1 MDAQFRCKCGK
12 PMPSATGLCS
22 DCGSL
27 GPHAFT
33 GNTAAPVEPADMP
46 KTARR
51 RESYTPEFVE
61 RPQPAPRPERYSPPP
76 PPSPDD
82 VPAEPRHSFGRAH
95 EDEDSRFP
103 AGMRSH
109 SPILDHIRDL
119 DNVQTPAKKRVE
131 KERPHDY
138 EERDE
143 QKSSYSDSS
152 DEDSEQER
160 PGPAGNGG
168 IVSIIVSVVLVL
180 ALVIAAIY
188 VINNFD
194 EISKWL
200 ASPTIPEVFKPSAE

>member
-1 MDAQFRCKCGK
+1 
-12 PMPSATGLCS
+12 
-22 DCGSL
+22 
-27 GPHAFT
+27 
-33 GNTAAPVEPADMP
+33 
-46 KTARR
+46 
-51 RESYTPEFVE
+51 
-61 RPQPAPRPERYSPPP
+61 
-76 PPSPDD
+76 
-82 VPAEPRHSFGRAH
+82 
-95 EDEDSRFP
+95 
-103 AGMRSH
+103 MRSH